1 MIKISTIIIN
11 IVRTIRNNFGSSLDL
26 RHRFHT
32 PKIHGMTRL
41 SGSSTSSCS
50 CSSSPGSS
58 TTSFTPQAQAHSPQH
73 APSPAAVDD
82 SYSDASN
89 VPNLPADDGI
99 NSRLSALIEMLR
111 DTAVMLIADTNA
123 IREDNPRRQQLC
135 ASLEQTLGHIAQVQ
149 LWARQRVQGFGGW
162 QAGRQHPATTGRGCG

>member
-41 SGSSTSSCS
+41 SGSS
-50 CSSSPGSS
+50 
-58 TTSFTPQAQAHSPQH
+58 TSFTPQAQAHSPQH

-99 NSRLSALIEMLR
+99 NSRLSALIDMLE